1 MNSNET
7 PAPRLVFWTRWLL
20 VLPAALLARFAVH
33 YAVAT
38 FIRLTGGNVVGTS
51 SLLPDALRGFL
62 GYVVASAVLVIAGA
76 LTAPR
81 RQSLVASILAGLFLV
96 LSALRHIIVQY
107 AAGNRVGSAN
117 FTHFGL
123 EALGLLAGAA
133 CVVIAVRRRHRRQE
147 RGTDASEMALRSS
160 P

>member
-1 MNSNET
+1 MDSNDT
-7 PAPRLVFWTRWLL
+7 PGSRLVTWTRWLL

-33 YAVAT
+33 YAVAV
-38 FIRLTGGNVVGTS
+38 FIRLTGGNVVGTA

-62 GYVVASAVLVIAGA
+62 GYVAASAVLVIAGA

-96 LSALRHIIVQY
+96 LSAFRHIIVQY
-107 AAGNRVGSAN
+107 AVGNSVGAAN

-123 EALGLLAGAA
+123 EGLGLLGGAA
-133 CVVIAVRRRHRRQE
+133 CVVIVVRRQDRRRRPQP
-147 RGTDASEMALRSS
+147 DSSAALR
-160 P
+160 PDP